1 MRTVTLHNKKNNTQL
16 LEDLKNEKF
25 ERITFSFYKYTKI
38 KNPLKFRDDIY
49 SYLDSLN
56 IFGRVYIA
64 PEGINA
70 QICVPDYYW
79 NKFIK
84 GIQNFQFLKNV
95 PIKKALSDDI
105 SFFKLVVKQKK
116 EIVAYGLVDDLYDM
130 NEVGEYLNAEQF
142 NKAIDKENTAVI
154 DMRNFY
160 ETEVGRFKN
169 AEIPQVEKSKDLLP
183 EVRRML
189 NGREDH
195 KVLLYCTG
203 GIRCEK
209 ASSFLIK
216 SGIKNVK
223 QLQGGIIQYA
233 HDIRKKDLDSK
244 FIGKNFVFDARL
256 GERITN
262 DIIANCH
269 LCGSPSDNHRD
280 CNNDTCHILFI
291 QCNECENRLNGC
303 CSNECMDFASLPM
316 SKQKELRKNPN
327 QVIKKRYYRLPEIS
341 KG

>member
-1 MRTVTLHNKKNNTQL
+1 MYL
-16 LEDLKNEKF
+16 
-25 ERITFSFYKYTKI
+25 
-38 KNPLKFRDDIY
+38 
-49 SYLDSLN
+49 YLDSLK
-56 IFGRVYIA
+56 ILGRVYVA
-64 PEGINA
+64 TEGINA
-70 QICVPDYYW
+70 QVSVPDYIW
-79 NKFIK
+79 NKFKI
-84 GIQNFQFLKNV
+84 GIQNFRVLKNV
-95 PIKKALSDDI
+95 PIKKAISDGD
-105 SFFKLVVKQKK
+105 SFYKLVVKEKK
-116 EIVAYGLVDDLYDM
+116 EIVAYGVSDDLYDM
-130 NEVGEYLNAEQF
+130 NKVGQYLNAEQF
-142 NKAIDKENTAVI
+142 NKAIDEGNTAVI

-169 AEIPQVEKSKDLLP
+169 AEIPKVEKSKDLLP

-233 HDIRKKDLDSK
+233 HDIRNKDMNSR

-256 GERITN
+256 GERITK

-291 QCNECENRLNGC
+291 QCKKCEEKLSGC
-303 CSNECMDFASLPM
+303 CSNECKDFASLPM
-316 SKQKELRKNPN
+316 SKQKELRKDPKR
-327 QVIKKRYYRLPEIS
+327 VIKKRYYRAPEIS
-341 KG
+341 GD

>member
-1 MRTVTLHNKKNNTQL
+1 MVKRLYNKKSKEELVN
-16 LEDLKNEKF
+16 DLKAESFK
-25 ERITFSFYKYTKI
+25 RITCSFYKYAKI
-38 KNPLKFRDDIY
+38 KTTLQFRDSMY
-49 SYLDSLN
+49 SFLDSLK
-56 IFGRVYIA
+56 ILGRVYIA
-64 PEGINA
+64 SEGINA
-70 QICVPDYYW
+70 QISVPDYVW
-79 NKFIK
+79 NIFKI
-84 GIQNFQFLKNV
+84 GIQNFRVLKNV
-95 PIKKALSDDI
+95 QIKKAISDGD
-105 SFFKLVVKQKK
+105 SFYKLVVKEKK
-116 EIVAYGLVDDLYDM
+116 ELVAYGVSDDLYDM
-130 NEVGEYLNAEQF
+130 NNVGKYLNAEQF
-142 NKAIDKENTAVI
+142 NKAIDEDNTAVI

-216 SGIKNVK
+216 SGIENVN
-223 QLQGGIIQYA
+223 QLKGGIIQYA
-233 HDIRKKDLDSK
+233 HDIRNKDVDSR

-256 GERITN
+256 GERITK

-291 QCNECENRLNGC
+291 QCKKCEEKLSGC

-316 SKQKELRKNPN
+316 SKQKELRKDPKR
-327 QVIKKRYYRLPEIS
+327 VIKKRYYRSPENS
-341 KG
+341 EG

>member
-1 MRTVTLHNKKNNTQL
+1 MEKRLYNKKSKEEL
-16 LEDLKNEKF
+16 IKNLRSEPFK
-25 ERITFSFYKYTKI
+25 RITCSFYKYTTI
-38 KNPLKFRDDIY
+38 KTPLQFRDSMY
-49 SYLDSLN
+49 LYLDSLK
-56 IFGRVYIA
+56 ILGRVYIA
-64 PEGINA
+64 SEGINA
-70 QICVPDYYW
+70 QISVPDYVW
-79 NKFIK
+79 NKFKI
-84 GIQNFQFLKNV
+84 GLQNFRVLKNV
-95 PIKKALSDDI
+95 PIKKAI
-105 SFFKLVVKQKK
+105 SHGDSFYKLVVKEKK
-116 EIVAYGLVDDLYDM
+116 EIVAYGVSDDLYDM
-130 NEVGEYLNAEQF
+130 NKVGQYLNAEQF
-142 NKAIDKENTAVI
+142 NKAIDEGNTAVI

-169 AEIPQVEKSKDLLP
+169 AEIPKVEKSKDLLP

-189 NGREDH
+189 DGREDY

-233 HDIRKKDLDSK
+233 HDIRNKDMNSR

-256 GERITN
+256 GERITK

-291 QCNECENRLNGC
+291 QCKKCEEKLNGC
-303 CSNECMDFASLPM
+303 CSNECMDFALLTM
-316 SKQKELRKNPN
+316 SKQKELRKDPKR
-327 QVIKKRYYRLPEIS
+327 VIKKRYYRSPENFE
-341 KG
+341 G

>member
-1 MRTVTLHNKKNNTQL
+1 MVKRLYNKKSKEEL
-16 LEDLKNEKF
+16 VSDLKAESFK
-25 ERITFSFYKYTKI
+25 RVTCSFYKYTEI

-70 QICVPDYYW
+70 QISVPDYYW

-169 AEIPQVEKSKDLLP
+169 AEIPLVEKSKDLLP

-291 QCNECENRLNGC
+291 QCDKCEMRLNGC

-316 SKQKELRKNPN
+316 SKQKELRKDPKR
-327 QVIKKRYYRLPEIS
+327 VINKRYFRNPEIS
-341 KG
+341 KI

>member
-1 MRTVTLHNKKNNTQL
+1 MVKRLYNKKSKKELVN
-16 LEDLKNEKF
+16 DLKAESFK
-25 ERITFSFYKYTKI
+25 RITCSFYKYNEI
-38 KNPLKFRDDIY
+38 KNSLKFRDDIY

-70 QICVPDYYW
+70 QISVPDYYW

-116 EIVAYGLVDDLYDM
+116 EIVAYGLFEDLYDM

-183 EVRRML
+183 EVMRML
-189 NGREDH
+189 NGRENH

-256 GERITN
+256 GERITK

-291 QCNECENRLNGC
+291 QCNECEKRLNGC

-316 SKQKELRKNPN
+316 SKQKELRKDPEM
-327 QVIKKRYYRLPEIS
+327 VIKKRYFRNSEIS
-341 KG
+341 KI

>member
-1 MRTVTLHNKKNNTQL
+1 MVKRLYNKKSKKELVN
-16 LEDLKNEKF
+16 DLKAESFK
-25 ERITFSFYKYTKI
+25 RITCSFYKYNEI

-49 SYLDSLN
+49 LYLDSLN

-70 QICVPDYYW
+70 QISVPDYYW

-84 GIQNFQFLKNV
+84 SIQNFQFLKNV

-116 EIVAYGLVDDLYDM
+116 EIVAYGISDDLYDM
-130 NEVGEYLNAEQF
+130 NAVGEYLNTEQF
-142 NKAIDKENTAVI
+142 NRAIDEENTVVI

-216 SGIKNVK
+216 SGIENVK

-233 HDIRKKDLDSK
+233 HDIKNKDMDSR

-256 GERITN
+256 GERITK

-291 QCNECENRLNGC
+291 QCKKCEEKLNGC
-303 CSNECMDFASLPM
+303 CSNECMDFALLPM
-316 SKQKELRKNPN
+316 SKQKELRKDPKR
-327 QVIKKRYYRLPEIS
+327 VIKKRYYRSPDNSE
-341 KG
+341 G

>member
-1 MRTVTLHNKKNNTQL
+1 MEKRLYNKKSKEELIKN
-16 LEDLKNEKF
+16 LKSEPFK
-25 ERITFSFYKYTKI
+25 RITCSFYKYTII
-38 KNPLKFRDDIY
+38 KTPLQFRDSMY
-49 SYLDSLN
+49 LYLDSLK
-56 IFGRVYIA
+56 ILGRVYVA
-64 PEGINA
+64 TEGINA
-70 QICVPDYYW
+70 QVSVPDYIW
-79 NKFIK
+79 NKFKI
-84 GIQNFQFLKNV
+84 GIQNFRVLKNV
-95 PIKKALSDDI
+95 PIKKAISDGD
-105 SFFKLVVKQKK
+105 SFYKLVVKEKK
-116 EIVAYGLVDDLYDM
+116 EIVAYGVSDDLYDM
-130 NEVGEYLNAEQF
+130 NKVGQYLNAEQF
-142 NKAIDKENTAVI
+142 NKAIDEGNTAVI

-169 AEIPQVEKSKDLLP
+169 AEIPKVEKSKDLLP

-233 HDIRKKDLDSK
+233 HDIRNKDMDSR

-256 GERITN
+256 GERITK

-291 QCNECENRLNGC
+291 QCKKCEEKLSGC
-303 CSNECMDFASLPM
+303 CSNECKDFASLPM
-316 SKQKELRKNPN
+316 SKQKEMRKDPKR
-327 QVIKKRYYRLPEIS
+327 VIKKRYYKVPEIS
-341 KG
+341 GD

>member
-1 MRTVTLHNKKNNTQL
+1 MEKRLYNKKSKEEL
-16 LEDLKNEKF
+16 IKNLRSETFK
-25 ERITFSFYKYTKI
+25 RITCSFYKYTTI
-38 KNPLKFRDDIY
+38 NTPLQFRDSMY
-49 SYLDSLN
+49 LYLDSLK
-56 IFGRVYIA
+56 ILGRVYVA
-64 PEGINA
+64 TEGINA
-70 QICVPDYYW
+70 QVSVPDYIW
-79 NKFIK
+79 NKFKI
-84 GIQNFQFLKNV
+84 GIQNFRVLKNV
-95 PIKKALSDDI
+95 PIKKAISDGD
-105 SFFKLVVKQKK
+105 SFYKLVVKEKK
-116 EIVAYGLVDDLYDM
+116 EIVAYGVSDDLYDM
-130 NEVGEYLNAEQF
+130 NKVGQYLNAEQF
-142 NKAIDKENTAVI
+142 NKAIDEGNTAVI

-216 SGIKNVK
+216 SGIENVK

-233 HDIRKKDLDSK
+233 HDIRNKDMDSR

-256 GERITN
+256 GERITK

-291 QCNECENRLNGC
+291 QCKKCEEKLSGC
-303 CSNECMDFASLPM
+303 CSNECKDFASLPM
-316 SKQKELRKNPN
+316 SKQKEMRKDPKR
-327 QVIKKRYYRLPEIS
+327 VIKKRYYSKLPS
-341 KG
+341 LW

>member
-1 MRTVTLHNKKNNTQL
+1 MVKRLYNKKSKEELVN
-16 LEDLKNEKF
+16 DLKAESFK
-25 ERITFSFYKYTKI
+25 RITCSFYKYNEI

-49 SYLDSLN
+49 SYLDLLN

-70 QICVPDYYW
+70 QISVPDYYW

-233 HDIRKKDLDSK
+233 HEIRKKDIDSK

-256 GERITN
+256 GERITK

-291 QCNECENRLNGC
+291 QCKKCEEKLSGC
-303 CSNECMDFASLPM
+303 CSHECMDFASLPI
-316 SKQKELRKNPN
+316 SKQKELRKDPKR
-327 QVIKKRYYRLPEIS
+327 VIKKRYYRTHEIS
-341 KG
+341 GD

>member
-1 MRTVTLHNKKNNTQL
+1 MEKRLYNKKSKEELIKN
-16 LEDLKNEKF
+16 LKSESFK
-25 ERITFSFYKYTKI
+25 RITCSFYKYI
-38 KNPLKFRDDIY
+38 SIENPIEFRNTIY
-49 SYLDSLN
+49 SYFDSLN
-56 IFGRVYIA
+56 ILGRVYIA
-64 PEGINA
+64 TEGINA
-70 QICVPDYYW
+70 QISVPDYFW
-79 NKFIK
+79 NKFIID
-84 GIQNFQFLKNV
+84 IQNFQVLKNV
-95 PIKKALSDDI
+95 PIKKAISDGI
-105 SFFKLVVKQKK
+105 SFYKLVVKQKK
-116 EIVAYGLVDDLYDM
+116 EIVAYGISDDLYDM
-130 NEVGEYLNAEQF
+130 NEVGQYLNTEQF
-142 NKAIDKENTAVI
+142 NKAIDEENTAVI

-169 AEIPQVEKSKDLLP
+169 AEIPKVEKSKDLLP

-233 HDIRKKDLDSK
+233 HDIRNKDMNSR

-256 GERITN
+256 GERITK

-291 QCNECENRLNGC
+291 QCKKCEEKLNGC
-303 CSNECMDFASLPM
+303 CSNECKEFASLPM
-316 SKQKELRKNPN
+316 SKQKELRKDPKR
-327 QVIKKRYYRLPEIS
+327 VIKKRYYRAPEIS
-341 KG
+341 RD

>member
-1 MRTVTLHNKKNNTQL
+1 MEKRLYNKKSKEELIN
-16 LEDLKNEKF
+16 DLKAESFK
-25 ERITFSFYKYTKI
+25 RITCSFYKYTEI

-49 SYLDSLN
+49 LYLDSLN

-70 QICVPDYYW
+70 QISVPDYYW
-79 NKFIK
+79 HKFIK

-116 EIVAYGLVDDLYDM
+116 EIVAYGISDDLYDM

-142 NKAIDKENTAVI
+142 NRQIDEKNTVVI

-216 SGIKNVK
+216 SGINNVK
-223 QLQGGIIQYA
+223 QLDGGIIQYA
-233 HDIRKKDLDSK
+233 HEISEKDIDSK

-256 GERITN
+256 GERVTK

-291 QCNECENRLNGC
+291 QCNECEKRLNGC
-303 CSNECMDFASLPM
+303 CSNECKAFASLPM
-316 SKQKELRKNPN
+316 SKQKELRKDPKR
-327 QVIKKRYYRLPEIS
+327 VIKRRYFRVPEIS
-341 KG
+341 GD

>member
-1 MRTVTLHNKKNNTQL
+1 MEKRLYNKKSKEEL
-16 LEDLKNEKF
+16 IKNLRSESFK
-25 ERITFSFYKYTKI
+25 RITCSFYKYTTI
-38 KNPLKFRDDIY
+38 KTPLQFRDSMY
-49 SYLDSLN
+49 LYLDSLK
-56 IFGRVYIA
+56 ILGRVYVA
-64 PEGINA
+64 TEGINA
-70 QICVPDYYW
+70 QVSVPDYIW
-79 NKFIK
+79 NKFKI
-84 GIQNFQFLKNV
+84 GIQNFRVLKNV
-95 PIKKALSDDI
+95 PIKKAISDGD
-105 SFFKLVVKQKK
+105 SFYKLVVKEKK
-116 EIVAYGLVDDLYDM
+116 EIVAYGVSDDLYDM
-130 NEVGEYLNAEQF
+130 NKVGQYLNAEQF
-142 NKAIDKENTAVI
+142 NKAIDEGNTAVI

-160 ETEVGRFKN
+160 ETEVGRFNN

-233 HDIRKKDLDSK
+233 HDIRNKDMDSR

-256 GERITN
+256 GERITK

-269 LCGSPSDNHRD
+269 LCGIPSDNHRD

-291 QCNECENRLNGC
+291 QCKKCEEKLSGC
-303 CSNECMDFASLPM
+303 CSNECKDFASLPM
-316 SKQKELRKNPN
+316 SKQKEMRKDPKR
-327 QVIKKRYYRLPEIS
+327 VIKKRYYRAPEIS
-341 KG
+341 GD